1 MAILVTE
8 IMIAKSVLTMYASD
22 VLAKTVEINYYFLP
36 NNFALIVIRSDFSGA
51 GDLVKSNFGS
61 MRP

>member
-22 VLAKTVEINYYFLP
+22 VLAKTVEIKHYIEKIKEHEERRASTNERQAYWSNYFK
-36 NNFALIVIRSDFSGA
+36 N
-51 GDLVKSNFGS
+51 KK
-61 MRP
+61 